1 MKNHITVRF
10 LTLALAAILLVAPA
24 QDAFA
29 QSGGVSGSNKVTGVI
44 RGDGDPLKGALITIL
59 DSNKKKMP
67 TFNAETD
74 VQGRYS
80 IRGLPCGTYLLRV
93 EAPGF
98 EALQVTFSCFDESV
112 GGRGDRGAVAGGIEK
127 NINLLPEGSTIT
139 PREDLEPFND
149 KAARSYTK
157 ALKKMDKGDMD
168 GAEEILLEVL
178 EEEPGL
184 HYARAKLGEIHK
196 KAGRTEEAKKE
207 LSAAVA
213 QNPDE
218 VMGRVYL
225 ASIHIQAGEHG
236 KAAELLEQA
245 VEVAPGY
252 ADAWFNLGLCCSQL
266 EGKAE
271 RGEEALLKALELD
284 AAELADARLLLAN
297 VYLGQERLKDAL
309 NQMEAWLELGIESPM
324 TPRVTQ
330 TVTALR
336 EDLDLTEKP

>member
-1 MKNHITVRF
+1 MKKHIPVRW
-10 LTLALAAILLVAPA
+10 LTLALAALILVAPA
-24 QDAFA
+24 QVASG
-29 QSGGVSGSNKVTGVI
+29 QSGGVAGSNKVTGVI

-59 DSNKKKMP
+59 DSNKKKMA
-67 TFNAETD
+67 TFGAETD

-98 EALQVTFSCFDESV
+98 ETMEVTFSCFDESV

-127 NINLLPEGSTIT
+127 NINLLPQGSTII
-139 PREDLEPFND
+139 PRENLEPFND

-168 GAEEILLEVL
+168 GAEKILVQVL

-196 KAGRTEEAKKE
+196 KAGRTAEAMKE
-207 LSAAVA
+207 LSRAVE

-218 VMGRVYL
+218 VMGRVHL
-225 ASIHIQAGEHG
+225 AAIRIKAGELG
-236 KAAELLEQA
+236 PAAELLEQA
-245 VEVAPGY
+245 VAVAPGY

-271 RGEEALLKALELD
+271 RGEEALLKALELN

-297 VYLGQERLKDAL
+297 IYLGQERLRDAL
-309 NQMEAWLELGIESPM
+309 NQMEAWLELGLESPM

-336 EDLDLTEKP
+336 KDLDLAE